1 MAEWVLVLAA
11 FVSCLLTANAEVT
24 LTPQSPSVSATP
36 GRTVKITC
44 TMSGGSISSY
54 YRSWYMQKPGSAP
67 VFVWYD
73 SSTRGS
79 GIPDRFTGSMDSSNN
94 QMHLTITNAQRE
106 DAADY
111 YCGVWYDSSPYA
123 FTFGRGTKLNFNS
136 PRKPAVSVLR
146 PSAEEIRGQGTA
158 TLVCL
163 VSGFNPAAVNIEWT
177 VDGSTRRNGVET
189 SRIQQDAD
197 NTFSTSSYLTLPAS
211 DWNSHERYSCVV
223 KHETQ
228 ATPFQTNIARSSC
241 M

>member
-11 FVSCLLTANAEVT
+11 FVSCLFTANAEMT
-24 LTPQSPSVSATP
+24 LTQSPSVSSSP

-44 TMSGGSISSY
+44 TMSGGSINSY
-54 YRSWYMQKPGSAP
+54 YTSWYMQKTGGAP
-67 VFVWYD
+67 VFVWYE

-79 GIPDRFTGSMDSSNN
+79 GIPDRFTGSVDSPSN
-94 QMHLTITNAQRE
+94 QMHLTITNVQRQ

-111 YCGVWYDSSPYA
+111 YCGVWDNSNNI
-123 FTFGRGTKLNFNS
+123 FTFGRGTKLNFNN

-146 PSAEEIRGQGTA
+146 PSAEEIQGQGTA

>member
-1 MAEWVLVLAA
+1 MAEWILVLAA
-11 FVSCLLTANAEVT
+11 FVSSLFISNAEMT
-24 LTPQSPSVSATP
+24 LTQPPSVSASP
-36 GRTVKITC
+36 GTTVKITC
-44 TMSGGSISSY
+44 TMSGGSIGSY
-54 YRSWYMQKPGSAP
+54 YTSWYMQKPGSAP
-67 VFVWYD
+67 VLVWHG
-73 SSTRGS
+73 SSSRGS
-79 GIPDRFTGSMDSSNN
+79 GIPDRFTGSTVSSSN
-94 QMHLTITNAQRE
+94 QMHLTITNVQWQ

-111 YCGVWYDSSPYA
+111 YCGAGYTSSPYTV
-123 FTFGRGTKLNFNS
+123 TFGRGTKLNFNS

-197 NTFSTSSYLTLPAS
+197 NTFSASSYLTLPAS

-223 KHETQ
+223 KHESQ

-241 M
+241 V

>member
-1 MAEWVLVLAA
+1 MAEWVLLLAA
-11 FVSCLLTANAEVT
+11 FVPCLFIANAEVT
-24 LTPQSPSVSATP
+24 LTPQTPSVSATP
-36 GRTVKITC
+36 GTTVKITC
-44 TMSGGSISSY
+44 TMSGGSIGSY
-54 YRSWYMQKPGSAP
+54 YTSWYMQKPGSSP
-67 VFVWYD
+67 IFVWYE

-79 GIPDRFTGSMDSSNN
+79 GIPDRFTGSTDSSNN
-94 QMHLTITNAQRE
+94 KMHLTITNAQRE

-111 YCGVWYDSSPYA
+111 YCGVIYSSTSP
-123 FTFGRGTKLNFNS
+123 FTFGGGTKLNFNS
-136 PRKPAVSVLR
+136 PRKPALSVLR

-197 NTFSTSSYLTLPAS
+197 NTFSASSYLTLPAS
-211 DWNSHERYSCVV
+211 DWNSHELYSCVV

>member
-1 MAEWVLVLAA
+1 MAKWVQVLAA
-11 FVSCLLTANAEVT
+11 LVFCLFTANAEMT
-24 LTPQSPSVSATP
+24 LTQSPSVSASP
-36 GRTVKITC
+36 GRTVKIIC
-44 TMSGGSISSY
+44 TMSGGSIGSY

-67 VFVWYD
+67 VFVLYG

-79 GIPDRFTGSMDSSNN
+79 GIPDRFTGSTDSSSN
-94 QMHLTITNAQRE
+94 QMLLTITNVQWQ

-111 YCGVWYDSSPYA
+111 YCGVWDNSIYR
-123 FTFGRGTKLNFNS
+123 FTFGRGTRLNFNN

-146 PSAEEIRGQGTA
+146 PSAEEIQGQGTA

-189 SRIQQDAD
+189 SRIQQDKD
-197 NTFSTSSYLTLPAS
+197 NTFSASSYLTLPAS
-211 DWNSHERYSCVV
+211 DWNSHEHYSCVV
-223 KHETQ
+223 KHESQ

>member
-1 MAEWVLVLAA
+1 M
-11 FVSCLLTANAEVT
+11 T
-24 LTPQSPSVSATP
+24 LTQSPSVSATP

-44 TMSGGSISSY
+44 TMSGGSIGSY
-54 YRSWYMQKPGSAP
+54 YTSWYMQKPGGAP
-67 VFVWYD
+67 VFVLYE
-73 SSTRGS
+73 STTRGS
-79 GIPDRFTGSMDSSNN
+79 GIPDRFTGSTESSSN
-94 QMHLTITNAQRE
+94 QMHLTITNLQWQ

-111 YCGVWYDSSPYA
+111 YCGVANGSTFI
-123 FTFGRGTKLNFNS
+123 FTLGRGTKLNFDS

-146 PSAEEIRGQGTA
+146 PSAEEVHGQGTA

-197 NTFSTSSYLTLPAS
+197 NTFSASSYLTLPAS
-211 DWNSHERYSCVV
+211 DWNSHELYSCVV